1 MTLRSMLSPAVED
14 YLKAIYKLEIEHPAE
29 SGPNGGGATTNAVAR
44 AMKVSAASVTN
55 MLKRLA
61 EMKLVNYESYKGVTL
76 TEAGKKVALEII
88 RHHRLLELYLHEV
101 MGYTWDKV
109 HDEAEYL
116 EHHISEEFEDKIAA
130 MLGNPTH
137 DPHGHPIPTKDGK
150 IPAAKFISLDQAETG
165 KPLTIERV
173 SDADP
178 EMLKYMAELKLR
190 PNAKVKIVSKAPFNG
205 PITLEVEGKKRSLGS
220 EVAKH
225 ISVSVA

>member
-14 YLKAIYKLEIEHPAE
+14 YLKAIYKLEIEHPAD
-29 SGPNGGGATTNAVAR
+29 GGATTNAVAR
-44 AMKVSAASVTN
+44 SMKVSAASVTN

-130 MLGNPTH
+130 MLGDPTH

-150 IPAAKFISLDQAETG
+150 IPALKFTSLADAEPG
-165 KPLTIERV
+165 QQLVVKLV

-220 EVAKH
+220 EVARH
-225 ISVSVA
+225 ISVSRD

>member
-14 YLKAIYKLEIEHPAE
+14 YLKAIYKLQIEHPETSA
-29 SGPNGGGATTNAVAR
+29 GGGATTNAIAKR
-44 AMKVSAASVTN
+44 MSVSAASTTN

-76 TEAGKKVALEII
+76 TDAGMKVALEII

-101 MGYTWDKV
+101 MGYSWDKV

-116 EHHISEEFEDKIAA
+116 EHHISEEFEDKIAE
-130 MLGNPTH
+130 MLGDPTH

-150 IPAAKFISLDQAETG
+150 LPAHKFSTLADAEPG
-165 KPLTIERV
+165 QNVVVQLV

-190 PNAKVKIVSKAPFNG
+190 PNAKVRVVSKAPFNG

-220 EVAKH
+220 EVARH
-225 ISVSVA
+225 ISVSIA

>member
-14 YLKAIYKLEIEHPAE
+14 YLKAIYKLQIEHPSE
-29 SGPNGGGATTNAVAR
+29 GGATTNAVAR
-44 AMKVSAASVTN
+44 QMKVSAASVTN

-76 TEAGKKVALEII
+76 TEAGRKVALEII

-101 MGYTWDKV
+101 MGYSWDKV

-116 EHHISEEFEDKIAA
+116 EHHISEEFEDKIAE
-130 MLGNPTH
+130 MLGDPTH

-150 IPAAKFISLDQAETG
+150 IPSHNFTTLAEAEPGQT
-165 KPLTIERV
+165 LVVQLV

-190 PNAKVKIVSKAPFNG
+190 PNTKIRIVSKAPFNG
-205 PITLEVEGKKRSLGS
+205 PITLEVEGKKRSLGN
-220 EVAKH
+220 EVARH
-225 ISVSVA
+225 ISVSRL